1 MFELLATYVFLVEE
15 IRDMILIDCD
25 DVRIEHEIRNKKS
38 DSSGRSNA
46 NKDPHEV
53 RKPVEINTDI
63 IT

>member
-1 MFELLATYVFLVEE
+1 
-15 IRDMILIDCD
+15 MILIDCD

-46 NKDPHEV
+46 HKDPHEV